1 MTPRAPSARRSGQK
15 DKDMNKPDLL
25 AGTRISQ
32 PRFDLILVAAVLS
45 LAMLAYELL
54 LTRIASVLL
63 TNQYV
68 FLILGVALLGI
79 SAGAILDYWLV
90 QGQDR
95 RIDLGSGV
103 WLTGSAGVLV
113 LALVLI
119 LKVGPYAGLLVLA
132 VSAAMPFAV
141 SGLILS
147 RLFRLAA
154 GLTGILYA
162 ADLAGAAAGALIVP
176 FMLSGLGP
184 VQAILALAAML
195 AAVGALL
202 TLTQFRPVQTAL
214 AFVLFFTVAG
224 LLYGNRENTLLGD
237 VPIGKSLDKDLYGL
251 STLPGSSVEIVES
264 RWSTFGRTDL
274 VRFKNDPSV
283 MAVFIDGA
291 AGADML
297 RASRGVG
304 GSSPT
309 VGEATRLFGG
319 MVPVHQKGSALI
331 IGPGGGRDVLM
342 ALEAGFRNI
351 TAVEINPQMVQ
362 IVKDYR
368 AFNGGLYTD
377 FKNVRVIVAEGRNFL
392 RHSNEKYD
400 LITLFM
406 PVTKS
411 SRGLSAF
418 ALSESYLFT
427 TEAFADYYRH
437 LTDEGGLLIMAHNI
451 PEAIRITTT
460 AAEMLQAQ
468 GLTMQQAMSHLYILG
483 CPKMMPL
490 VGLRAKPLSP
500 EESEG
505 LREVVH
511 SAMFDSRYSYIP
523 GVEQQLL
530 RLPIPCSHDAG
541 IPMMNPLFIDLAKGR
556 LPLDRLERGADVNLV
571 PATDDRPFFFWFNF
585 GVPKVVLMVW
595 SLATAVL
602 AAMFFIP
609 GYRLRARLQTEGGRF
624 SWCAPL
630 FFVAIG
636 IGYMVIELALFQRL
650 VFYLGDPSRTLA
662 LLLAAVLVGSG
673 IGSFMSRK
681 GQGRLAVLGGALSA
695 VAIMLILVVMPA
707 LFSAL
712 HNSGPSIQQAMAASI
727 LFLQGIPMGL
737 MFPIGLRDVECRLGA
752 SAVPWM
758 WAVNGTASVIGSALA
773 IMIAFSAGYAWSLV
787 LGAVCYLAAALFMYS
802 YVAHA
807 PASTR
812 LAGVGI
818 ARSTARR

>member
-79 SAGAILDYWLV
+79 SAGAILDYWLA

-103 WLTGSAGVLV
+103 WLTGSAGVL
-113 LALVLI
+113 ALVLI
-119 LKVGPYAGLLVLA
+119 LKVGPYAGLLVLG

-141 SGLILS
+141 SGLIHS

-202 TLTQFRPVQTAL
+202 TLTQLRPVQTAL

-237 VPIGKSLDKDLYGL
+237 VPIGRSLDKDLYGL
-251 STLPGSSVEIVES
+251 STLPGWSVEIVES

-283 MAVFIDGA
+283 MAVLFDGA

-309 VGEATRLFGG
+309 VAEATRLFGG
-319 MVPVHQKGSALI
+319 MVPVHQKASALI

-351 TAVEINPQMVQ
+351 AAVEINPQMVQ

-377 FKNVRVIVAEGRNFL
+377 FNNVHVIVGEGRNFL

-427 TEAFADYYRH
+427 TEAFADY
-437 LTDEGGLLIMAHNI
+437 
-451 PEAIRITTT
+451 
-460 AAEMLQAQ
+460 
-468 GLTMQQAMSHLYILG
+468 
-483 CPKMMPL
+483 
-490 VGLRAKPLSP
+490 
-500 EESEG
+500 
-505 LREVVH
+505 
-511 SAMFDSRYSYIP
+511 
-523 GVEQQLL
+523 
-530 RLPIPCSHDAG
+530 
-541 IPMMNPLFIDLAKGR
+541 
-556 LPLDRLERGADVNLV
+556 
-571 PATDDRPFFFWFNF
+571 
-585 GVPKVVLMVW
+585 
-595 SLATAVL
+595 
-602 AAMFFIP
+602 
-609 GYRLRARLQTEGGRF
+609 
-624 SWCAPL
+624 
-630 FFVAIG
+630 
-636 IGYMVIELALFQRL
+636 
-650 VFYLGDPSRTLA
+650 
-662 LLLAAVLVGSG
+662 
-673 IGSFMSRK
+673 
-681 GQGRLAVLGGALSA
+681 
-695 VAIMLILVVMPA
+695 
-707 LFSAL
+707 
-712 HNSGPSIQQAMAASI
+712 
-727 LFLQGIPMGL
+727 
-737 MFPIGLRDVECRLGA
+737 
-752 SAVPWM
+752 
-758 WAVNGTASVIGSALA
+758 
-773 IMIAFSAGYAWSLV
+773 
-787 LGAVCYLAAALFMYS
+787 
-802 YVAHA
+802 
-807 PASTR
+807 
-812 LAGVGI
+812 
-818 ARSTARR
+818 